1 MSWLLYQKVFLIWLF
16 IYFIFQK
23 VPRHCSDQ
31 NGEQSFKWKPHGWQ
45 TEMLWIKSCL
55 HEYHFH
61 KLYQSTIHERYIHV
75 FSGREYNK
83 PVVNDE
89 LSRRKRK
96 DRKKNW
102 IKDYKNF
109 TNKLKSSLKKLS
121 AQISDE
127 CESQWDGLI
136 GHLDKCEANY
146 ESGSDSAEFLEIL
159 SVKYSLPVSN
169 LSLSQLTA

>member
-1 MSWLLYQKVFLIWLF
+1 MKSHKVLMSWLLYQKVFLIWLF

-23 VPRHCSDQ
+23 VPHHCSDQ
-31 NGEQSFKWKPHGWQ
+31 NKEQSFKWKPHGWQ

-89 LSRRKRK
+89 LNECECCFNKPIRNQEEMRRGEKRSRRKRK

-109 TNKLKSSLKKLS
+109 TNKLKSSLKKPS

-127 CESQWDGLI
+127 CESQ
-136 GHLDKCEANY
+136 
-146 ESGSDSAEFLEIL
+146 
-159 SVKYSLPVSN
+159 
-169 LSLSQLTA
+169 